1 METVCS
7 AHSQYLITS
16 SKLEN
21 TVFQSALCH
30 VLKLKHGNND
40 ANKSCDRGDN
50 TKDECGVHVVNS
62 ISRSWYEVLRGRQGS
77 KVVLCQ
83 WSKIGYLEYEE

>member
-1 METVCS
+1 METVWS

-30 VLKLKHGNND
+30 VPKLKHGNND
-40 ANKSCDRGDN
+40 ANKSYNSGDN
-50 TKDECGVHVVNS
+50 TKDEGGNHVVNS
-62 ISRSWYEVLRGRQGS
+62 ISRSWYEFRRGRQGS

-83 WSKIGYLEYEE
+83 WLKIGHLKYEE